1 VDPVSLAAS
10 VLTIF
15 ATLSAPI
22 ANALKKKWLAR
33 KVRKTIASVT
43 RVFVASYP
51 QAAAAV
57 FSSPGAIAEEL
68 SRLSVGVPVVPRVL
82 SQAWV
87 DGGFLNVDTA
97 DRLAREYIARLNAA
111 LIAIDGF
118 RDLMVAQT
126 AIATTTILDA
136 MEDRQ
141 RREEERRIAL
151 GYFAAADRYYRS
163 ARELLDGDL
172 FAAEGT
178 RIEAENLL
186 EQNDLIVDWRIKE
199 KFKDLRDVFRY
210 FVRDHYEDLVDAV
223 EDGVSP
229 LTLYDLLEA
238 LRLGSEEFKQRV
250 RDSSL

>member
-33 KVRKTIASVT
+33 KIRKTIESVT
-43 RVFVASYP
+43 KVFVASYP

-57 FSSPGAIAEEL
+57 FSSPGAIADEL

-82 SQAWV
+82 SKGWV
-87 DGGFLNVDTA
+87 DGGFLDVGTA

-126 AIATTTILDA
+126 AIATTAILDA
-136 MEDRQ
+136 MEERQ

-151 GYFAAADRYYRS
+151 GYFEAADRYFRA
-163 ARELLDGDL
+163 ARELLNGNL
-172 FAAEGT
+172 FAAEGS
-178 RIEAENLL
+178 RYEAESFL
-186 EQNDLIVDWRIKE
+186 ERNELIVDWRIKE
-199 KFKDLRDVFRY
+199 KFKGLRNDFRDLVKVPY
-210 FVRDHYEDLVDAV
+210 GDLVDARDAGADSV
-223 EDGVSP
+223 
-229 LTLYDLLEA
+229 TLDIDSLLEA
-238 LRLGSEEFKQRV
+238 LRLGTEKFKRRV
-250 RDSSL
+250 EDS